1 MRPRRG
7 QVVLVASAVV
17 AVALLT
23 MLLAAFQ
30 LGYQPTTSEVEA
42 ADLSRAEEPLSDAV
56 RRGAT
61 DAAGRFS
68 WGERAAAAAVV
79 RAELLP
85 AIERVESAGVGAD
98 VVYRAERNDTVADGI
113 ARERCPRGEDRQFGE
128 CAAHGAMLFQER
140 AGDAY
145 LLGVVVDV
153 RVVGPERTTTATL
166 VVGSRESV
174 TDRVR
179 EPAEPSTGTTVGR

>member
-1 MRPRRG
+1 MSSRRG
-7 QVVLVASAVV
+7 QVVLVAAVVV

-30 LGYQPTTSEVEA
+30 LGYQPTTTEA
-42 ADLSRAEEPLSDAV
+42 ETADLSRVEAPLAEAV

-68 WGERAAAAAVV
+68 WAERAAAAAVV

-85 AIERVESAGVGAD
+85 AIERVESSGVDAD

-140 AGDAY
+140 AGEAY

-174 TDRVR
+174 TDRVG
-179 EPAEPSTGTTVGR
+179 EPSGPSTETAVGP